1 MSGKDFGLSR
11 RQLREG
17 SRVFVE
23 PEHYDE
29 VLGSSEFFVY
39 VTPNKNTRGF
49 ESLKSYLQS
58 LNCEV
63 VVAEGSPVQMPERYK
78 SLKITF
84 QGAIIPDAALRRI
97 HKWAHSRNFLHSF
110 FQPMI

>member
-63 VVAEGSPVQMPERYK
+63 VVAEESPVQMPERYK
-78 SLKITF
+78 VLKITS
-84 QGAIIPDAALRRI
+84 QGVIIPDGALRRI